1 MRKGGQGISL
11 PAHAAPEYRAQ
22 PVLPS
27 AVWPAA
33 MQKSKQ
39 KCGMPL
45 HAPPML
51 RRALSDEMRDML
63 ASAASIS
70 DGGSGGGG
78 AAAPAIT
85 DGGGFAELLDLFSG
99 KRTEWAPDAAAA
111 QMTMEEAAEAQAE
124 ELEALTAIF
133 GEDELQVSRES
144 GCNLLRLTV
153 RSLALQ
159 DAMGGD
165 GGDPHLAGSTARLTV
180 VMPASYPSAPAI
192 IELDTTDPLGVRVTR
207 APLLSARAEEAL
219 YDELLCVAVRCAAV
233 AEAAVF
239 ELASIA
245 RDALVDALAD
255 RERREAELRAAR
267 RATTADDKQLLSA
280 AARAVFSLLQAE
292 TEQEQPVREDA
303 AEAKA
308 YRGVAPSADVVG
320 TEEAARAE
328 ALVWERAS
336 EYYARTQH
344 ASCGGGGGG
353 ALARGAARNF
363 HPRKYVGSVREVLE
377 SLPPGMC
384 VLSVENVVRHD
395 LAARFEERAA
405 RFKARKGSTAE
416 QYTPLRTF
424 HGTAAENV
432 ASIVSTGLVVP
443 GKRGLSIV
451 NGAAYGHGIYLAE
464 DAHVSLSYCRGQGFS
479 GQGGQTGR
487 MLVCAALL
495 GKNAPHGGWADAGN
509 DSYRSSPILV
519 LGSAP
524 QCLPCYVI
532 HFTYNHSGGN
542 VNGGLQLTKGGA
554 IMQTFGNKKPAA
566 GGGAAAAGT
575 GAGASKKESLS
586 AAMQATI
593 KNAAFYLDTKKFQ
606 VLGCAEHSDDDDDF
620 EGIEFGT
627 WDASDAVDEFGDV
640 VGSGGGE
647 YQHARRTY
655 QDAEQMLS
663 NC

>member
-1 MRKGGQGISL
+1 
-11 PAHAAPEYRAQ
+11 
-22 PVLPS
+22 
-27 AVWPAA
+27 
-33 MQKSKQ
+33 
-39 KCGMPL
+39 
-45 HAPPML
+45 
-51 RRALSDEMRDML
+51 MRDML

-70 DGGSGGGG
+70 DGDSGGGG
-78 AAAPAIT
+78 AAAPAT
-85 DGGGFAELLDLFSG
+85 DGDSFAELLGLFTG
-99 KRTEWAPDAAAA
+99 KRAEWAPDAAAA

-124 ELEALTAIF
+124 ELEVLTAIF
-133 GEDELQVSRES
+133 GEDELQVSSES
-144 GCNLLRLTV
+144 GCHLLRLTV

-165 GGDPHLAGSTARLTV
+165 GGDPRLAGSTARLTV
-180 VMPASYPSAPAI
+180 VMPASYPSACAI
-192 IELDTTDPLGVRVTR
+192 IELDTTLPLGMMATR
-207 APLLSARAEEAL
+207 APLLSPRAEEAL
-219 YDELLCVAVRCAAV
+219 YDELLGVAMRCAAV
-233 AEAAVF
+233 AEPAVF

-267 RATTADDKQLLSA
+267 RATAADDKQLLSA

-292 TEQEQPVREDA
+292 TEQEKPAREAA
-303 AEAKA
+303 AEAEA

-320 TEEAARAE
+320 TQEAARAE
-328 ALVWERAS
+328 ALVWECAS
-336 EYYARTQH
+336 QYYARTQH
-344 ASCGGGGGG
+344 ASCGGGG
-353 ALARGAARNF
+353 ARARGARAASSF

-384 VLSVENVVRHD
+384 VMSVENVVRHD
-395 LAARFEERAA
+395 LAARFEKCAA

-416 QYTPLRTF
+416 QYAPLRTF
-424 HGTAAENV
+424 HGTAVENV

-464 DAHVSLSYCRGQGFS
+464 DARVSLSYCRGGYS
-479 GQGGQTGR
+479 GQGAQTGR

-495 GKNAPHGGWADAGN
+495 GKNAPHGGWAGAGN

-532 HFTYNHSGGN
+532 HFTYNHSGGS

-554 IMQTFGNKKPAA
+554 IMQTSADFGKKPAA

-575 GAGASKKESLS
+575 GACASKKEPLS

-627 WDASDAVDEFGDV
+627 WGASDAVDEFGDV